1 MMEGPGHKLGSVTP
15 KPKFCPLYS
24 GPQQTPISL
33 GVCNWELS
41 DNRAYGS
48 KKSTMSLVGKRMNVK
63 ETKPIRNNYTKVTT
77 IFYETDRCITINN
90 ERTLQHLNALFLI
103 HVKSILPGNQIRK
116 SINMDTSTEK
126 LSVLFYSNL

>member
-1 MMEGPGHKLGSVTP
+1 
-15 KPKFCPLYS
+15 
-24 GPQQTPISL
+24 
-33 GVCNWELS
+33 
-41 DNRAYGS
+41 
-48 KKSTMSLVGKRMNVK
+48 MNVK

-103 HVKSILPGNQIRK
+103 HVKPILPGNQIRK

-126 LSVLFYSNL
+126 LSVLLYSNL